1 LATSSFEGV
10 FELSTRTAAP
20 AKKSYEARWQTL
32 TGDQEWYWWLKLGVN
47 TKMATFKYIS
57 GTLGDPIQSEA
68 KGDPSST
75 ELDGFYVYEGIV
87 YIGKII
93 SLTRRPKEE
102 PEKIEPILGLG
113 LRKAFLTGAGV
124 GLGQQTH
131 TARVDKDIAS
141 LTPLEANV
149 FENRGGAA
157 MLSIAGVALLGPFGA
172 LAGLAAKKRGEV
184 VFALEF
190 KENADDENLRHQTVI
205 ASGSSEL
212 FERLKRES
220 RAPSKA
226 TKEHIAQAGINVDG
240 EASGSLSSE
249 IERLKGLKDSGAIT
263 EDEFI
268 AAKAKLLGM

>member
-1 LATSSFEGV
+1 
-10 FELSTRTAAP
+10 
-20 AKKSYEARWQTL
+20 
-32 TGDQEWYWWLKLGVN
+32 
-47 TKMATFKYIS
+47 MAFFKYIS
-57 GTLGDPIQSEA
+57 GTLGDPMQGEG
-68 KGDPSST
+68 KGDSQSANL
-75 ELDGFYVYEGIV
+75 EGFYVYENIT

-113 LRKAFLTGAGV
+113 LRKAFLTGAGL

-131 TARVDKDIAS
+131 TAVVYKDIAS
-141 LTPLEANV
+141 LTSLEANV

-190 KENADDENLRHQTVI
+190 KENAEDESLRRQTII

-226 TKEHIAQAGINVDG
+226 TKEQIVQANTKDGG
-240 EASGSLSSE
+240 EASGSLSLE
-249 IERLKGLKDSGAIT
+249 IERLKDLRDSGAIT
-263 EDEFI
+263 EDEFT
-268 AAKAKLLGM
+268 AAKAKLLNL

>member
-1 LATSSFEGV
+1 MVLV
-10 FELSTRTAAP
+10 
-20 AKKSYEARWQTL
+20 AKARN
-32 TGDQEWYWWLKLGVN
+32 KH
-47 TKMATFKYIS
+47 KMAIFKYIS
-57 GTLGDPIQSEA
+57 GTLGDPIQSET
-68 KGDPSST
+68 GGTSSST

-131 TARVDKDIAS
+131 TARVDQDIAS
-141 LTPLEANV
+141 LTSLEANV

-157 MLSIAGVALLGPFGA
+157 IMSIAGVALLGPFGA

-190 KENADDENLRHQTVI
+190 KENANDKDLRRQTIV

-226 TKEHIAQAGINVDG
+226 AKDYIEQASINDDG
-240 EASGSLSSE
+240 EAPGSISSE
-249 IERLKGLKDSGAIT
+249 IERLKALKDSGAIT

-268 AAKAKLLGM
+268 AAKAKLLSM